1 MDFVDGQWR
10 YLVSLF
16 SGFTLGGS
24 WLRRSFS
31 PRGRREGA
39 ARSDR
44 RAYPTYACGR
54 RLPRF
59 DHRRCVGRFV
69 QTRVDCVQPFGV
81 GSCQRHDRVE
91 KGKVTLKGASFG
103 GRNSL
108 FNRASAAENEFFP
121 ATEALRKKAHLLQFA
136 QNGIRGPGAS
146 LEDHLAGDREP
157 RNVIVGKLRDP
168 NGGQDEQRY
177 EIPEGA

>member
-1 MDFVDGQWR
+1 M
-10 YLVSLF
+10 SLF

-24 WLRRSFS
+24 WLRRSLS
-31 PRGRREGA
+31 PRAGVAKVQRDLIDERIPLMRAGEG
-39 ARSDR
+39 S
-44 RAYPTYACGR
+44 P
-54 RLPRF
+54 PF
-59 DHRRCVGRFV
+59 DHGRFV
-69 QTRVDCVQPFGV
+69 QTRVERVQPLGV